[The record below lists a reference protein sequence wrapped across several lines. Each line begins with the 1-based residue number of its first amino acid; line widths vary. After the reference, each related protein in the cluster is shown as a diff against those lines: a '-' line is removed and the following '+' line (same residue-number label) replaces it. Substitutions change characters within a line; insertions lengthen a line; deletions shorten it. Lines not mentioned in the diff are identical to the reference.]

1 MTKIIAR
8 ETYINWLMQFR
19 EKPLVKVLTGMRR
32 VGKSTIL
39 KMFAQTLRRE
49 GVPATRIVMVN
60 FEELENTS
68 LRNAE
73 ALHKFIVGKLAK
85 RKTTYIFLDE
95 IQKVE
100 RYEEVLDSLYVKK
113 GVDLYVTGS
122 TANLFSSEIA
132 TVLTGRYVEI
142 NVLPFS
148 FLEMTKAVGGKI
160 GDASEKRRF
169 MDYLTYGS
177 LPESFAFKTG
187 SPEQREY
194 VESVYRTIL
203 EKDVLKRN
211 KDGGRLLVG
220 QMLKYMAD
228 NISSLT
234 SPKRM
239 SDRLNSNGVK
249 VSANTVSSYLDVLE
263 DCYFIYKAD
272 RFDVKGGEMLK
283 LINKYYLTDFG
294 FKYYTLSNPDLEI
307 QQLLENAVFLEL
319 LRRRCKVATGKVD
332 NREVDFVVW
341 GNDGEIRY
349 MQVAVTIAEKSKYQ
363 QEVAAFNSIRD
374 NYPKYILTLDDI
386 FIENHN
392 GIRTVN
398 VIDFLTG
405 RSDILSGH

>member
-1 MTKIIAR
+1 
-8 ETYINWLMQFR
+8 
-19 EKPLVKVLTGMRR
+19 
-32 VGKSTIL
+32 
-39 KMFAQTLRRE
+39 
-49 GVPATRIVMVN
+49 
-60 FEELENTS
+60 
-68 LRNAE
+68 
-73 ALHKFIVGKLAK
+73 
-85 RKTTYIFLDE
+85 
-95 IQKVE
+95 
-100 RYEEVLDSLYVKK
+100 
-113 GVDLYVTGS
+113 
-122 TANLFSSEIA
+122 
-132 TVLTGRYVEI
+132 
-142 NVLPFS
+142 
-148 FLEMTKAVGGKI
+148 
-160 GDASEKRRF
+160 
-169 MDYLTYGS
+169 
-177 LPESFAFKTG
+177 
-187 SPEQREY
+187 
-194 VESVYRTIL
+194 
-203 EKDVLKRN
+203 
-211 KDGGRLLVG
+211 
-220 QMLKYMAD
+220 MLKYMAD
-228 NISSLT
+228 NISSLS

-349 MQVAVTIAEKSKYQ
+349 MQVAVTVAEKSKYQ